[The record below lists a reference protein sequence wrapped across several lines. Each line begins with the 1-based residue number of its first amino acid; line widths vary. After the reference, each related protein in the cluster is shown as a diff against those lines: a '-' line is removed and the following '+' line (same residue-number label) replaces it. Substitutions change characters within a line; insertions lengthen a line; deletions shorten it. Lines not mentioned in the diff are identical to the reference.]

1 MLLLLAPAGRPRGRE
16 DEVMGTSKRLEGA
29 RAQPCCPRAA
39 AGAQSSTDSRQ
50 LRGQA
55 LSATVS
61 AEPWKPL
68 ELGLW
73 KMGPLRQL

>member
-1 MLLLLAPAGRPRGRE
+1 MMLLLLAPAGRPRGRE

-39 AGAQSSTDSRQ
+39 AGAQSSANSEARHC
-50 LRGQA
+50 LPPF
-55 LSATVS
+55 S